1 MADTVNRKM
10 TTFRSLAVV
19 FAVLLSAFA
28 SAPLFAQETAG
39 SPPTDS
45 AAAASRQGMIVG
57 TVTDINDSP
66 VPRASVALQ
75 GNDAGDVRSVATN
88 DNGFFEIRGV
98 EPGRSYRVI
107 IRAAGFAEWD
117 SPVVTLEPGQSKIL
131 DVSKLQIEEVQTAVI
146 VTPEST
152 EQMAIEQVKTEE
164 KQRGFGILPNFYAV
178 YTPTP
183 APLNA
188 KLRFRLAL
196 RLAIDPFTLGGV
208 AALAGIGQAANHPQY
223 VQGAKG
229 YAERY
234 GANYAN
240 SVTAFMFD
248 GAILPTLLHQDPR
261 YFYKGTGST
270 GSRVVHAL
278 TSLLVAKGDN
288 GRLQPNYSSL
298 GGDMAAAAIANLY
311 YPKQERGVGLFLNGF
326 AVDSAIHI
334 GVRMLD
340 EFAFHPLKVNR

>member
-1 MADTVNRKM
+1 MAHTVNQKM
-10 TTFRSLAVV
+10 TKLRSLSAV

-28 SAPLFAQETAG
+28 SASLFAQETAG
-39 SPPTDS
+39 TLPTDS
-45 AAAASRQGMIVG
+45 AAAISRQGMIVG

-75 GNDAGDVRSVATN
+75 GIDPGDVRSVATN
-88 DNGFFEIRGV
+88 ESGFFEIRDV
-98 EPGRSYRVI
+98 EPGRSYQVS
-107 IRAAGFAEWD
+107 IRAAGFAEWK

-183 APLNA
+183 APLNT

-196 RLAIDPFTLGGV
+196 RLSSDPFTLGGV
-208 AALAGIGQAANHPQY
+208 AVLAGIGQATNYPQY

-229 YAERY
+229 YAERM
-234 GANYAN
+234 ARTMPIA
-240 SVTAFMFD
+240 
-248 GAILPTLLHQDPR
+248 
-261 YFYKGTGST
+261 
-270 GSRVVHAL
+270 SRL
-278 TSLLVAKGDN
+278 
-288 GRLQPNYSSL
+288 
-298 GGDMAAAAIANLY
+298 
-311 YPKQERGVGLFLNGF
+311 
-326 AVDSAIHI
+326 
-334 GVRMLD
+334 
-340 EFAFHPLKVNR
+340 